1 MRIRFRFLSS
11 KKEQRGALRAGLEH
25 GDGALCRFVDSLPLG
40 PSSSFPVLNSCSPP
54 LFDRWVLQAPTRVVA
69 QSGGD
74 TVVVYSIAVDPLHLG
89 ARQGA
94 VGSGSPHSPPRP
106 ARPSSPPPTAPKT
119 QRSPVTR
126 VGGSAAA
133 QNDASSSPIPSPSSF
148 EFVRVVGRLPH
159 GRSGWSCF
167 SVSENWGGKK
177 LTLFST

>member
-54 LFDRWVLQAPTRVVA
+54 FFDRWVLQASTRVVA

-106 ARPSSPPPTAPKT
+106 ARPSTYGSQDTALSGNARRWQCCRAK
-119 QRSPVTR
+119 RR
-126 VGGSAAA
+126 V
-133 QNDASSSPIPSPSSF
+133 
-148 EFVRVVGRLPH
+148 E
-159 GRSGWSCF
+159 
-167 SVSENWGGKK
+167 
-177 LTLFST
+177 LTNTATFQF